1 MSSWDDMAIRF
12 GSFSLKFCTDY
23 SVQNNQMQ
31 SVRGL
36 FLAVFQPLYELVD
49 GEWRQS
55 SRSLT
60 SLPYM

>member
-1 MSSWDDMAIRF
+1 
-12 GSFSLKFCTDY
+12 
-23 SVQNNQMQ
+23 MQ
-31 SVRGL
+31 GVRGL

-60 SLPYM
+60 PLPYM